1 MVKIMTNMS
10 KMTIMTVM
18 TMEKMM
24 TLITKITQLTTLKFI
39 VLPPALHLIIN
50 RAKTQQYFFL
60 KLTS

>member
-1 MVKIMTNMS
+1 
-10 KMTIMTVM
+10 MTVM

-24 TLITKITQLTTLKFI
+24 TLITKITQLTMLKFI